1 MKAIKRL
8 RMLLDEAWV
17 GPLKLQTARYP
28 DHPNQVHIVREC
40 NGVILAVVDAPGSR
54 GTALAEVFA
63 DGSTLLPA
71 LLDVAEAAGRMLATT
86 PTTLECDDFHHPPKD
101 QHGFTGGPCE
111 PLVRQRAASEAL
123 SAALARLEG
132 VE

>member
-8 RMLLDEAWV
+8 RMLLDEAWA

-71 LLDVAEAAGRMLATT
+71 LLDVAEAAKELMELQKKANAELMLLPDALDALT
-86 PTTLECDDFHHPPKD
+86 
-101 QHGFTGGPCE
+101 
-111 PLVRQRAASEAL
+111 EAEAKL
-123 SAALARLEG
+123 DAALARLEG
-132 VE
+132 GE